1 MITETAAAVTPE
13 IFDDDD
19 TVAIVWADGTYDIVA
34 IVWADGTFTT
44 AAGTFA
50 GGRREAKAAVRK
62 ATV

>member
-13 IFDDDD
+13 VLDDD
-19 TVAIVWADGTYDIVA
+19 DIVA

-62 ATV
+62 AAG

>member
-1 MITETAAAVTPE
+1 MITETAAAATTEVLEVVGTT
-13 IFDDDD
+13 D
-19 TVAIVWADGTYDIVA
+19 TAVA

-62 ATV
+62 AAG